1 MKRLLLI
8 WLILAG
14 CEKPDECMLTPTP
27 DLVCVDCIDQQTHQA
42 WIEAF
47 CGAPD
52 EADRFISDAR
62 EAARQKGIYL
72 HCIKY

>member
-8 WLILAG
+8 LLLLSA
-14 CEKPDECMLTPTP
+14 CDKPDETMLTPTP
-27 DLVCVDCIDQQTHQA
+27 DLVCVDCMDQITHQA

-52 EADRFISDAR
+52 EADRFIT
-62 EAARQKGIYL
+62 EAKAAAQQKGIYL